1 MTKKWQLKCKVK
13 KFDRKYDWP
22 QQFET
27 STGDKT
33 HTGNILPRGNK
44 PCPRQKIRR
53 GNQPNIKS
61 APMIQKKM
69 GLHHKNAPGLK
80 MNPTVYQAWL
90 LNSPMGPPKTEMYDQ
105 YLQS

>member
-1 MTKKWQLKCKVK
+1 
-13 KFDRKYDWP
+13 
-22 QQFET
+22 
-27 STGDKT
+27 
-33 HTGNILPRGNK
+33 
-44 PCPRQKIRR
+44 
-53 GNQPNIKS
+53 
-61 APMIQKKM
+61 MIQKKM

>member
-1 MTKKWQLKCKVK
+1 MIGLSSLRQAPAIKRTRAISYQ
-13 KFDRKYDWP
+13 
-22 QQFET
+22 E
-27 STGDKT
+27 
-33 HTGNILPRGNK
+33 GNK

-90 LNSPMGPPKTEMYDQ
+90 LYSPMGPPKTEMYV
-105 YLQS
+105 